1 VQQAVDAPMLTE
13 EERAAQAKKSAALAT
28 AKKAKRERQRRAR
41 AERALLDEASNEAQA
56 KADGERARSAFDELL
71 DELKIAEDE
80 SHRAAELK

>member
-1 VQQAVDAPMLTE
+1 MLTE

-41 AERALLDEASNEAQA
+41 AERALLDEESNEAQA

-80 SHRAAELK
+80 SHRAVELK